1 MLAATAMLL
10 ENSAVNMVDWRADE
24 VGQVFAVRERLSSTA
39 EPEAAASAYHRP
51 VNLMTRLVTSGRS
64 I

>member
-10 ENSAVNMVDWRADE
+10 ENSAVNMVDWRAEE

-39 EPEAAASAYHRP
+39 EPDRRRRP
-51 VNLMTRLVTSGRS
+51 ITVRSTS
-64 I
+64 